1 MFFIQTRWYSGNF
14 LVLFFSIAFYF
25 VTLFFITSFVPLDFN
40 FYFVS
45 GSSCS
50 AIAVQMFIAL
60 TVVWLLSRCGCVS

>member
-1 MFFIQTRWYSGNF
+1 MFFIQTRWYSGNY

-45 GSSCS
+45 ALLLLDS
-50 AIAVQMFIAL
+50 AVDECWL
-60 TVVWLLSRCGCVS
+60 TLCLE